1 MDNHDMLQ
9 GHEWKLF
16 TKLGFYHPFWT
27 LQADTLTSTFIIV
40 FIIATTSLFINRCL
54 KNKQSLVRFATL
66 QYVQNF
72 RDLLVQTLKAAP
84 YNHLSFIGSLFT
96 FILLCNSIQILPTL
110 EEPTKDLNTT
120 LALGLISFFYVQI
133 YGIKTHGIKHYCM
146 GYFEP
151 FFFMFPLNVVGTLT
165 SIISL
170 SFRLFGNI
178 FGGFIITA
186 LYTKMISGSVLFQS
200 FALLSGLN
208 LSMLFVFGLFE
219 GLIQAF
225 VFSMLTLTYLSIEIM
240 SEDENESIDLNLPS
254 EKKSHD

>member
-9 GHEWKLF
+9 GHEWKIL
-16 TKLGFYHPFWT
+16 TKLGLHHPFWT
-27 LQADTLTSTFIIV
+27 LQADTLTSTFFIV
-40 FIIATTSLFINRCL
+40 FIIVIASLFINRCL
-54 KNKQSLVRFATL
+54 KNKQSLVRFISL

-72 RDLLVQTLKAAP
+72 RDLLLQTLKAAP

-96 FILLCNSIQILPTL
+96 FILLCNSIQVFPTL

-133 YGIKTHGIKHYCM
+133 YGMKAHGIKDYCM

-186 LYTKMISGSVLFQS
+186 LYTKMISGSILLQS

-208 LSMLFVFGLFE
+208 LCMLFIFGLFE

-225 VFSMLTLTYLSIEIM
+225 VFSMLTLTYLSIETM
-240 SEDENESIDLNLPS
+240 SEDESESIDSNLS
-254 EKKSHD
+254 IGKKTHD